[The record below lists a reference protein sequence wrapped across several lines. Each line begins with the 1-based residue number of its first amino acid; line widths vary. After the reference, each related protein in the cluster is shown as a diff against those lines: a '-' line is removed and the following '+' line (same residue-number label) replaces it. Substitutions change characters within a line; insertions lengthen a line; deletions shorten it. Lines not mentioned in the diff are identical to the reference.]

1 MNVRKPL
8 WQRIT
13 LHAFLI
19 LGSIVMA
26 YPLVFGAAASF
37 TTQAD
42 FIRSPW
48 FPVPTPPTLVNYR
61 VLLFSADKFPIWVFN
76 TLVRIIWFVVLP
88 ATVAVLCGYVF
99 GRLRFRGRGV
109 AFIFL
114 LGSMLVP
121 GIVYQVPLF
130 VMLARWPLAG
140 GNNLMGQG
148 GSGFINQWPALLLP
162 GIVNVYYIFLLRQT
176 FTTIPAD
183 YEEAARIDGASTLQ
197 ILTRVYL
204 PMLVPVL
211 MVLVIFQSVALWNDY
226 LWPLITVSGNP
237 QVWPIGLGLQRI
249 MAGSVPIRGMQ
260 GFNQPFIFTVA
271 TVAVVPTVL
280 LFLFFQRYFVQG
292 VQGFG
297 IKG

>member
-1 MNVRKPL
+1 MNVKKPVWMRVL
-8 WQRIT
+8 
-13 LHAFLI
+13 LHAILI
-19 LGSIVMA
+19 SGSIVMS
-26 YPLVFGAAASF
+26 YPLIFGAAASF
-37 TTQAD
+37 TSQAD

-48 FPVPTPPTLVNYR
+48 FPSPSPPTLSNYQL
-61 VLLFSADKFPIWVFN
+61 LLFSADKFPRWVFN
-76 TLVRIIWFVVLP
+76 TTVRIVWFVVLP
-88 ATVAVLCGYVF
+88 GTVAVLCGYVF
-99 GRLRFRGRGV
+99 GRLRFRGREA
-109 AFIFL
+109 AFMFL
-114 LGSMLVP
+114 LASMLVP

-140 GNNLMGQG
+140 GNDIFGQG

-176 FTTIPAD
+176 FRTIPAD
-183 YEEAARIDGASTLQ
+183 YEEAARIDGASTFQ

-211 MVLVIFQSVALWNDY
+211 MVLVIFQSVNLWNDY
-226 LWPLITVSGNP
+226 LWPLITVSANP
-237 QVWPIGLGLQRI
+237 LVWPVGLGLQRV
-249 MAGSVPIRGMQ
+249 MAGSVPVRGVQ
-260 GFNQPFIFTVA
+260 GFNPTFIFTVA
-271 TVAVVPTVL
+271 TVASIPAIL